1 MKQIDVR
8 ELENRRETLEAQIHK
23 IERRGMH
30 MTPEEHLRAAELK
43 KRRLLTK
50 DWLRT
55 LGRG

>member
-1 MKQIDVR
+1 MRQIDVR
-8 ELENRRETLEAQIHK
+8 ELENRRETLEAQIHE

-43 KRRLLTK
+43 KRRLATK
-50 DWLRT
+50 DWLRM